1 MVSKKPYNL
10 KPSKRSRRK
19 SKRRSKRIKREPKFN
34 YDLDELNFTMG
45 PVGTLNLRRLK
56 NHKKIRIR
64 NAKKADAEKETKR
77 KEKEEQTKRKE
88 KEARKE
94 EKFQKASQE
103 LLAHRDLFVKSKFLE
118 KEETCSICLRNF
130 NQRFVW
136 KLSCNHYFHYNCIEK
151 WSNMERYTCPLCRQ
165 EYYHP

>member
-10 KPSKRSRRK
+10 KPSKRARRK
-19 SKRRSKRIKREPKFN
+19 SKPRSKRIKREPKFN
-34 YDLDELNFTMG
+34 YPLDKLNFTMG

-77 KEKEEQTKRKE
+77 KEKE
-88 KEARKE
+88 ARKE
-94 EKFQKASQE
+94 EKFQKASPE
-103 LLAHRDLFVKSKFLE
+103 VLAHRDLFVKSTSLE

-151 WSNMERYTCPLCRQ
+151 WSNMERYTCPLCRR